1 MRADLARAQEEHET
15 TVAAMRSE
23 MEKGKEQE
31 LDREKDLI
39 LEEVLEMEKE
49 DKLLE
54 IPNFQMLKTG

>member
-1 MRADLARAQEEHET
+1 MILAIYLVKEVVIT
-15 TVAAMRSE
+15 NPE